1 MQEPVGGV
9 EDVTQRVADRQIEE
23 TEAQQTPAP
32 EAEPSVAADDAAVV
46 PEVSADDSVEAGA
59 SVEEVDS
66 EEESAG
72 PEVSEGKAETEAGAG
87 EAVPELDSVADK
99 SKSELLDMLA
109 LLLSER
115 PVQSIRREVDAIK
128 VAFYK
133 LRRAEVDAARKAYVE
148 ANGPDAE
155 FVPEQDA
162 EEARL
167 KDLLKTYRT
176 KRDEYL
182 AVSER
187 AKEENYRTKLE
198 IIEELKNLVKNEETL
213 NNTFTRF
220 RELQTRWKETGPVP
234 VQYVNDLWET
244 YNLHVENFYDFV
256 KINKELRDLDWKKN
270 LEQKTLL
277 CEQAERLADE
287 PSVIE
292 AFRKLQKLHEEW
304 REIGPVSGEFKE
316 ALWERFKSAS
326 SQVNRRHQDY
336 FEGIKAEQVSNL
348 ERKAALCEQAEALVA
363 EPLTTHKAWN
373 RANEKLLAIQQEWK
387 TIGFAPKRDN
397 TRIYERF
404 RAACDKFFEL
414 KRKFYSEV
422 KDGMEQNLRLK
433 EELCEL
439 AEKLQESEDWKAATD
454 SLLELQAR
462 WKEIG
467 AVSRRHSDAVWRRFR
482 AACDKFFERKAAY
495 FSARESEY
503 MDNLRR
509 KNELLDKMAECDVLE
524 GGYDL
529 IKDFQRQWSEIGFV
543 PIKYKDELQKR
554 YKAAVDRLFG
564 AMRGSDRERSMNR
577 FRDKVSSLRS
587 GGEKRLRTER
597 DKLYNRVRQ
606 LEQEIALLEN
616 NVGFFSKSKGAEA
629 IIADVQEKIAKAK
642 QEMADAIA
650 KVKMIDGEE

>member
-1 MQEPVGGV
+1 MQEPVNGV
-9 EDVTQRVADRQIEE
+9 EEMTQKVVERQVEE
-23 TEAQQTPAP
+23 SEAQQAPAAAETEP
-32 EAEPSVAADDAAVV
+32 SDVAEDTVVLEEPSV
-46 PEVSADDSVEAGA
+46 DDSAVTETSAAENDSVTEPVGNGVSESEPEAGEDTA
-59 SVEEVDS
+59 
-66 EEESAG
+66 
-72 PEVSEGKAETEAGAG
+72 
-87 EAVPELDSVADK
+87 ELDSVAGK
-99 SKSELLDMLA
+99 SKPELLDMLA
-109 LLLSER
+109 SLLSER

-133 LRRAEVDAARKAYVE
+133 LRRAETEAARKAFAE
-148 ANGPDAE
+148 TNGPDAE
-155 FVPEQDA
+155 FVSEPDA

-167 KDLLKTYRT
+167 KDLLKTYRA
-176 KRDEYL
+176 KRDEYA

-213 NNTFTRF
+213 NNTFTKF

-277 CEQAERLADE
+277 CEQAERLAEE

-316 ALWERFKSAS
+316 ALWERFKNAS
-326 SQVNRRHQDY
+326 SQVNRRHQEY

-348 ERKAALCEQAEALVA
+348 ERKAALCEQVEALVV
-363 EPLTTHKAWN
+363 EPITTHKAWN

-387 TIGFAPKRDN
+387 TIGFAPKKDN

-422 KDGMEQNLRLK
+422 KDSMEENLRLK

-439 AEKLQESEDWKAATD
+439 AEKLQESDDWKAATD
-454 SLLELQAR
+454 SLLELQSR

-495 FSARESEY
+495 FSARENEY

-509 KNELLDKMAECDVLE
+509 KNELLDKMAAADILE

-543 PIKYKDELQKR
+543 TIKYKDELQKR
-554 YKAAVDRLFG
+554 YKAAIDRLFG
-564 AMRGSDRERSMNR
+564 AMRGSDRERSMSR

>member
-1 MQEPVGGV
+1 MSTEKSTEVPTQEPVNSA
-9 EDVTQRVADRQIEE
+9 EDMTQSVVDRQIEE
-23 TEAQQTPAP
+23 QELPQASAGAVDAGPAVDSGHVEAESGESGADAP
-32 EAEPSVAADDAAVV
+32 EEPVAAEREAKPEEAA
-46 PEVSADDSVEAGA
+46 EMSENGAETSDDSSDLDAIAG
-59 SVEEVDS
+59 
-66 EEESAG
+66 
-72 PEVSEGKAETEAGAG
+72 
-87 EAVPELDSVADK
+87 K
-99 SKSELLDMLA
+99 SKSELLDYLA
-109 LLLSER
+109 SLLAER
-115 PVQSIRREVDAIK
+115 PVQSIRREVDAVK

-133 LRRAEVDAARKAYVE
+133 LRRAEVEAAKKAYVE
-148 ANGPDAE
+148 EHGQDAE
-155 FVPEQDA
+155 YVPEPDA

-176 KRDEYL
+176 RRDEYA

-213 NNTFTRF
+213 NNTFNKF

-234 VQYVNDLWET
+234 AQYVNDLWET

-270 LEQKTLL
+270 LEQKTAL
-277 CEQAERLADE
+277 CEQAEHLAEE
-287 PSVIE
+287 PSVVE

-304 REIGPVSGEFKE
+304 REIGPVSGEYKE
-316 ALWERFKSAS
+316 ALWERFRNAS
-326 SQVNRRHQDY
+326 SQVNRRHQEY

-348 ERKAALCEQAEALVA
+348 ERKAALCEQAEALTA
-363 EPLTTHKAWN
+363 EPITTHKAWN

-387 TIGFAPKRDN
+387 TIGFAPKKDN

-404 RAACDKFFEL
+404 RAACD
-414 KRKFYSEV
+414 R
-422 KDGMEQNLRLK
+422 
-433 EELCEL
+433 
-439 AEKLQESEDWKAATD
+439 
-454 SLLELQAR
+454 
-462 WKEIG
+462 
-467 AVSRRHSDAVWRRFR
+467 
-482 AACDKFFERKAAY
+482 FFERKAAY

-503 MDNLRR
+503 MENLRK
-509 KNELLDKMAECDVLE
+509 KNELLERMAGADVAE

-564 AMRGSDRERSMNR
+564 AMRGSDRERSMSR
-577 FRDKVSSLRS
+577 FRDKVSTLRS
-587 GGEKRLRTER
+587 SGDRRLRTER

-616 NVGFFSKSKGAEA
+616 NIGFFTKSKGAEA
-629 IIADVQEKIAKAK
+629 LIADVREKIEKAK
-642 QEMADAIA
+642 REMADAIA